1 VRPQVLADARLRKAY
16 DYALEHP
23 DEHMYN
29 SMRYYNA
36 AAVKYWQT
44 DARAVVLSII
54 AVVSGIQ
61 YANQYWVY
69 ESVRPRPPA
78 LPRAIASASLV
89 TEPCLMHTSNN
100 GTASCMLVSDKRLT
114 SASTPS
120 RCTKGAHARC
130 PLASCSASQ
139 LARAA
144 SASAA
149 RGCMTCPRFEPGW
162 CGRR

>member
-1 VRPQVLADARLRKAY
+1 VLVCYHTACNAACARGGEHRCVRLSVRPQVLADARLRKAY

-36 AAVKYWQT
+36 AAVKYWKT

-78 LPRAIASASLV
+78 LPRAAAFASLANQ
-89 TEPCLMHTSNN
+89 PCLLTSNLQV
-100 GTASCMLVSDKRLT
+100 TLPC
-114 SASTPS
+114 
-120 RCTKGAHARC
+120 ARY
-130 PLASCSASQ
+130 PVTL
-139 LARAA
+139 
-144 SASAA
+144 
-149 RGCMTCPRFEPGW
+149 P
-162 CGRR
+162 

>member
-1 VRPQVLADARLRKAY
+1 MLVCYHTACDAACARGGEHRCVRLSVRPQVLADARLRKAY

-36 AAVKYWQT
+36 AAVKYWKT

-69 ESVRPRPPA
+69 ESVRLQAP
-78 LPRAIASASLV
+78 LSLQACRV
-89 TEPCLMHTSNN
+89 
-100 GTASCMLVSDKRLT
+100 
-114 SASTPS
+114 
-120 RCTKGAHARC
+120 
-130 PLASCSASQ
+130 
-139 LARAA
+139 LARAVVLRESVDTQQA
-144 SASAA
+144 SVAI
-149 RGCMTCPRFEPGW
+149 
-162 CGRR
+162 